1 MVIFP
6 HFCGYGKQLRHGG
19 KTEVQ
24 SVIFCT
30 VGGTVK
36 ITPFTLCVVLLFVEI
51 GSGQSSKPIPAGMRH
66 AQELEMQNESET
78 APPVRRSV
86 DPAAL
91 QHQANQL
98 ADLAASVPQGVQNA
112 NHGLLEKDLIQRLKR
127 IEKLSKQ
134 LRSQLDH

>member
-1 MVIFP
+1 M
-6 HFCGYGKQLRHGG
+6 
-19 KTEVQ
+19 
-24 SVIFCT
+24 
-30 VGGTVK
+30 GGTVK
-36 ITPFTLCVVLLFVEI
+36 ITLFSLGVLLLFVET

-66 AQELEMQNESET
+66 AQELEMQNESVS
-78 APPVRRSV
+78 APVIRRSV

-112 NHGLLEKDLIQRLKR
+112 NHGLLERDLIQRLKR